1 VQLRVEILRQEAPA
15 LADAAHL
22 GALARL
28 AADAGKRL
36 SRLREL
42 ASGGAASPP
51 GHIALRDAVLE
62 ATDLAR
68 PHVERASAERR
79 RPVLMQV
86 TVPDLLPPPVVAD
99 PAELRHVLLNLVLN
113 ARDAMPEGGV
123 IRVRAMHAGGWGIVT
138 MSDEGTGFAPEHLHR
153 AFEPFFTTK
162 GERGSGLGLSGAAAF
177 MRQVGG
183 YIAVENRLDGG
194 ARVRLTFPAY
204 RAPVEAVETSARA
217 VAARGET

>member
-1 VQLRVEILRQEAPA
+1 MGMCRAST

-86 TVPDLLPPPVVAD
+86 TVPDLLPPPSS
-99 PAELRHVLLNLVLN
+99 PI
-113 ARDAMPEGGV
+113 PP
-123 IRVRAMHAGGWGIVT
+123 
-138 MSDEGTGFAPEHLHR
+138 S
-153 AFEPFFTTK
+153 
-162 GERGSGLGLSGAAAF
+162 
-177 MRQVGG
+177 
-183 YIAVENRLDGG
+183 
-194 ARVRLTFPAY
+194 
-204 RAPVEAVETSARA
+204 
-217 VAARGET
+217 